1 MNNQIHKDLSA
12 TFKILN
18 IYETIMADTS
28 LVTIDNIFILYILIN
43 YLLLYFN
50 LDNLDFAVLI

>member
-18 IYETIMADTS
+18 IYETIMGDTS

-43 YLLLYFN
+43 YLLRYFN
-50 LDNLDFAVLI
+50 LDNLDCAVLI